1 MGHITEINE
10 GEVIDLNLPIL
21 NSRNAKVVI
30 EEADCDAQMNFDD
43 VEIFD
48 EVDNDVDDSTV
59 MPSDQTSCKIEEIS
73 QKEDEIEQKIY
84 AHTIGD
90 HFVRFFYSLLQNPTP
105 EAQQKLILLFL
116 ETSTFVFQKHIVV
129 GVVNILQKLKFLT
142 PINNC
147 VLEATQFSASPTPNR
162 VQTTP
167 RSFYEFTYDIR
178 YCNNLIFQY
187 LEGVEVEVGG
197 VAHIKNIFRDAFNGL
212 TESMQHIS
220 WKQIFLLVPL
230 SLNERTYVIQKMEFQ
245 VV

>member
-147 VLEATQFSASPTPNR
+147 VLEPTQFSASPTPNR
-162 VQTTP
+162 
-167 RSFYEFTYDIR
+167 
-178 YCNNLIFQY
+178 
-187 LEGVEVEVGG
+187 GVEVEVGG

>member
-162 VQTTP
+162 
-167 RSFYEFTYDIR
+167 
-178 YCNNLIFQY
+178 
-187 LEGVEVEVGG
+187 GVEVEVGG